1 MTGIVLLLQS
11 MQTSYIPCDVVEGN
25 AKLAARLYQDHLYCR
40 YVYINLVAKL
50 VDIEMEIL
58 YYSYLHI
65 GF

>member
-1 MTGIVLLLQS
+1 MTGIVLLLRS
-11 MQTSYIPCDVVEGN
+11 MQAYIPCDVVEGN
-25 AKLAARLYQDHLYCR
+25 AKLAARLYEDHLYCR

-50 VDIEMEIL
+50 VDMEMEIL

>member
-1 MTGIVLLLQS
+1 MWLKV
-11 MQTSYIPCDVVEGN
+11 MQNYLPDYSKITN
-25 AKLAARLYQDHLYCR
+25 LYCR

-50 VDIEMEIL
+50 VDMEMEIL

>member
-1 MTGIVLLLQS
+1 

-25 AKLAARLYQDHLYCR
+25 AKLAARLYQDHLCCR
-40 YVYINLVAKL
+40 CVYINLVAKL